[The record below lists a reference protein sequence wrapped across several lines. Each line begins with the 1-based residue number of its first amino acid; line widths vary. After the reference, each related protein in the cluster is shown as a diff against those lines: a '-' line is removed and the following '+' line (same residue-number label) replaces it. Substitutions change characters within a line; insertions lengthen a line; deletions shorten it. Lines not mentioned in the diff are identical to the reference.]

1 MPETNNR
8 NTLTEAVYYILI
20 SLFEPMHGYGI
31 MNHISDITK
40 GRVVLGA
47 GTLYGALNTLM
58 DKGWIQ
64 PVHNPA
70 DSRKKEY
77 VITEI
82 GKTVV
87 KEELVR
93 LWELIDN
100 GTKVLSEGQVDI
112 NEPDTREV

>member
-1 MPETNNR
+1 MPETNAR

-31 MNHISDITK
+31 MNHIGEITK
-40 GRVVLGA
+40 GRVTLGA

-58 DKGWIQ
+58 DKGWIE
-64 PVHNPA
+64 PVHKPT

-87 KEELVR
+87 KQEIIR

-100 GTKVLSEGQVDI
+100 GTKVISEGQVDI
-112 NEPDTREV
+112 SESDTQGV